1 MARRRRFD
9 GGGRRNCRPFRGA
22 SRTFLASQ
30 LADCS
35 GGCRSARGGGSSRN
49 AGFSCFGSATE
60 LRHDRHTL
68 GDEAALE
75 LVRKRWQGLQR
86 LRSTFG
92 DAALGHRVCGSVE
105 LFPSS
110 ESAAPP
116 SAHELADLNQW
127 IQPVTGVADTFTTI
141 PTHSLPHLHV
151 DTGGPAVLSRLEG
164 LLDTGKMNRAFRSL
178 AQAKTIDLL
187 TGIRVDSMEV
197 TDNTCA
203 LKIST
208 LSREESTVRPERL
221 LIATNALAV
230 GLIPELDV
238 QPAVNH
244 VLVTDRIPAFD
255 FAHAVH
261 IDAGYIYARP
271 IENRMLIGGGRHWN
285 LDETATRNRL
295 RALLGALWPATKTA
309 GIAYEWSGLL
319 GVGRERSPIVRRLA
333 PNAVAAVRL
342 GVWVWPSAWKSDGSP
357 RKN

>member
-1 MARRRRFD
+1 MPIRS
-9 GGGRRNCRPFRGA
+9 GRRLFTKCWI
-22 SRTFLASQ
+22 L
-30 LADCS
+30 
-35 GGCRSARGGGSSRN
+35 
-49 AGFSCFGSATE
+49 CFGSATE

-151 DTGGPAVLSRLEG
+151 DTGGPTVLSRLEG

-208 LSREESTVRPERL
+208 LSREESTVRPKRL

-244 VLVTDRIPAFD
+244 VLVTDRIRFRFCARGAYRCRIHLRA
-255 FAHAVH
+255 AHRKPHAH
-261 IDAGYIYARP
+261 WR
-271 IENRMLIGGGRHWN
+271 GRHWD

-295 RALLGALWPATKTA
+295 RALSVRCGPLPKRRASPTN
-309 GIAYEWSGLL
+309 
-319 GVGRERSPIVRRLA
+319 GRDYWASDVSVLPLSDGWLQTPLQRC
-333 PNAVAAVRL
+333 
-342 GVWVWPSAWKSDGSP
+342 VWGYGWPSAWKSDGSL